1 MTSFAYI
8 FGVLFSS
15 LTGVMAGANMS
26 GELKKP
32 AKSIPIGTMSAM
44 AFVFVVYFLETLL
57 LAGSCK
63 RILLVNNNQVLQQIA
78 FWKPLIP
85 IGIIATTFSGEL
97 SAQIGSSRVL
107 KALAD
112 DEIFGPILNFVKFG
126 KTKSG
131 NPWVAVV
138 ISFLI
143 TEVN

>member
-1 MTSFAYI
+1 MTNFAYI

-15 LTGVMAGANMS
+15 LTGIMAGANMS

-32 AKSIPIGTMSAM
+32 SRSIPIGTMSAVL
-44 AFVFVVYFLETLL
+44 FVFIVYFSENLL
-57 LAGSCK
+57 LAGSCE
-63 RILLVNNNQVLQQIA
+63 RILLVNNNQVLQHLV
-78 FWKPLIP
+78 FWGPLIP

-112 DEIFGPILNFVKFG
+112 DEIFGPILNFVKYG
-126 KTKSG
+126 KTRSG

-143 TEVN
+143 SEV